1 MRGVERLPRHLK
13 RKTGSEGSRAMYLKT
28 LAQLVAL
35 PKEEVEKLVQEFC
48 DQARNTV
55 RYALR

>member
-1 MRGVERLPRHLK
+1 
-13 RKTGSEGSRAMYLKT
+13 MYLKT
-28 LAQLVAL
+28 LAQLVAFSGL
-35 PKEEVEKLVQEFC
+35 SSEELVALLKEEVEKLVQEFC